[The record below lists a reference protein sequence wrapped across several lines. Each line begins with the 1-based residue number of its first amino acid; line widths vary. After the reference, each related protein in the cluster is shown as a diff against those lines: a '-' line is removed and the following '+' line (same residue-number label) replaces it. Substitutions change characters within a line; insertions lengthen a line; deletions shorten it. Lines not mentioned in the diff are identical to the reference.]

1 LPQLAPLAQP
11 RLRVR
16 HATVPVPLQH
26 VSAEQVGAAQPLVT
40 EAKAGKQIE
49 FFSLV
54 TAYKSLMIDQL
65 TNKPSIAKTN
75 DFLSWGLT
83 HSWAGIGRTLP
94 VETQVITIGKDIAI
108 VCLPGEVF
116 VDLGLAI
123 KRASP
128 FKTTLVIELCNCVET
143 VYIPHRAAY
152 AGGSY
157 EVTNST
163 LQPGAG
169 EMLVETAVRLLRDA
183 ASASSVAP

>member
-1 LPQLAPLAQP
+1 MGGARP
-11 RLRVR
+11 RLRFR
-16 HATVPVPLQH
+16 RATVPVPLQN
-26 VSAEQVGAAQPLVT
+26 VSAEQIAAALPLVT
-40 EAKAGKQIE
+40 EARAGKQVE

-54 TAYKSLMIDQL
+54 TAYKTLLLDQL
-65 TNKPSIAKTN
+65 LNKSPHAKTA
-75 DFLSWGLT
+75 DFMTWGLT
-83 HSWAGIGRTLP
+83 HHWSGIGPELP
-94 VETQVITIGKDIAI
+94 VEVQVIALGNEVAI
-108 VCLPGEVF
+108 VALPGEVF

-128 FKTTLVIELCNCVET
+128 FKSTLIVELSNCVET

-169 EMLVETAVRLLRDA
+169 EMLVETAIRLLREI
-183 ASASSVAP
+183 ASETSR